1 MVELGCIDIYLETA
15 LLSHYLALP
24 REGHLQTVY
33 HIFGYL
39 QDHVWSRIVFDANN
53 APLTDHSMF
62 QPANWSDIYGD
73 IKEELPPDM
82 QEPLGNVVTTYC
94 FIDANHAG
102 NVVMHRLHTGV
113 LLFVQNAPIIWYSKG
128 QNTVETSLFGSE
140 FVALHIAKN
149 LIVSLHYKL
158 RMFGAPLDGFTGV
171 FCDNQGM
178 VKNTSLPVS
187 TLHKKHNAIN
197 YHAVCEA
204 VAMDIIHVGKEDSRT
219 NLADFLTKST
229 LSAEKWWQLIGQITY

>member
-1 MVELGCIDIYLETA
+1 M
-15 LLSHYLALP
+15 
-24 REGHLQTVY
+24 
-33 HIFGYL
+33 
-39 QDHVWSRIVFDANN
+39 
-53 APLTDHSMF
+53 
-62 QPANWSDIYGD
+62 
-73 IKEELPPDM
+73 
-82 QEPLGNVVTTYC
+82 
-94 FIDANHAG
+94 
-102 NVVMHRLHTGV
+102 
-113 LLFVQNAPIIWYSKG
+113 
-128 QNTVETSLFGSE
+128 ETSLFGSE
-140 FVALHIAKN
+140 FVALRIAKN

-204 VAMDIIHVGKEDSRT
+204 VAMDIIRVGKEDSRT

-229 LSAEKWWQLIGQITY
+229 LSAEKWQQLIGQITY

>member
-1 MVELGCIDIYLETA
+1 M
-15 LLSHYLALP
+15 
-24 REGHLQTVY
+24 
-33 HIFGYL
+33 
-39 QDHVWSRIVFDANN
+39 
-53 APLTDHSMF
+53 
-62 QPANWSDIYGD
+62 
-73 IKEELPPDM
+73 
-82 QEPLGNVVTTYC
+82 
-94 FIDANHAG
+94 
-102 NVVMHRLHTGV
+102 
-113 LLFVQNAPIIWYSKG
+113 
-128 QNTVETSLFGSE
+128 ETSLFGSE
-140 FVALHIAKN
+140 FVALRIAKN

-229 LSAEKWWQLIGQITY
+229 LSAEKWQQLIGQITY

>member
-1 MVELGCIDIYLETA
+1 M
-15 LLSHYLALP
+15 
-24 REGHLQTVY
+24 
-33 HIFGYL
+33 
-39 QDHVWSRIVFDANN
+39 WSRIVFDANN

-102 NVVMHRLHTGV
+102 NVVMRRLHTGV

-140 FVALHIAKN
+140 FIALHIAKN
-149 LIVSLHYKL
+149 LIVSLRYKL

-204 VAMDIIHVGKEDSRT
+204 VAMDIIRVGKEDSRT

-229 LSAEKWWQLIGQITY
+229 LSAEKWRQLIGQITY

>member
-1 MVELGCIDIYLETA
+1 M
-15 LLSHYLALP
+15 
-24 REGHLQTVY
+24 
-33 HIFGYL
+33 
-39 QDHVWSRIVFDANN
+39 WSRIVFDANN

-102 NVVMHRLHTGV
+102 NLVMRQLHTGV

-187 TLHKKHNAIN
+187 TLHK
-197 YHAVCEA
+197 
-204 VAMDIIHVGKEDSRT
+204 
-219 NLADFLTKST
+219 ST
-229 LSAEKWWQLIGQITY
+229 MLSTIMLCVRQLQWILFMLVKKIPGPTWQIFSQRVP